1 MSSNDLVTAILALA
15 AILVPFA
22 ALIISD
28 AVDKRAARS
37 TLTDLAV
44 EINQKAAAYD
54 KLTAT
59 TESAKVAEDY
69 ARNKGSSDL
78 YTRVKELEMLAG
90 QADFLINRLRPGV
103 VIRWIPLLGRR
114 PRYPWSV
121 TITLAQAL
129 ESAQDPWW
137 ADRYWRMGIETR
149 DPHERA
155 WGYAYWA
162 MALCNRLEYKCA
174 HKKVIDGLKGFTSR
188 EADACIFRGDV
199 YAALIPYDLDN
210 SEWST
215 DALREYG
222 FILDTD
228 EQYKTAQDRI
238 GRVEAML
245 GSTGRSD
252 TAGIAARSAGWSPGE
267 GHVPL
272 IAGDL
277 RQADEAVDPGGPEMA
292 PSTGT

>member
-44 EINQKAAAYD
+44 KINQKAAAYD
-54 KLTAT
+54 KLMTT
-59 TESAKVAEDY
+59 TESAKAAEEY
-69 ARNKGSSDL
+69 ARTKGSSDL
-78 YTRVKELEMLAG
+78 YTRVKELEMFAG

-121 TITLAQAL
+121 TIALAQAL

-162 MALCNRLEYKCA
+162 MALCNRLEYKRA
-174 HKKVIDGLKGFTSR
+174 REKVIEGLKGFTSR

-199 YAALIPYDLDN
+199 YAALIPYDPKN
-210 SEWST
+210 NEWST

-238 GRVEAML
+238 ERVRAML
-245 GSTGRSD
+245 GSTGQSD
-252 TAGIAARSAGWSPGE
+252 AVGPAAVQNGAGPVQLPE
-267 GHVPL
+267 GHVSL
-272 IAGDL
+272 IAGDSGH
-277 RQADEAVDPGGPEMA
+277 ADEAVDPGGA
-292 PSTGT
+292 GIGA